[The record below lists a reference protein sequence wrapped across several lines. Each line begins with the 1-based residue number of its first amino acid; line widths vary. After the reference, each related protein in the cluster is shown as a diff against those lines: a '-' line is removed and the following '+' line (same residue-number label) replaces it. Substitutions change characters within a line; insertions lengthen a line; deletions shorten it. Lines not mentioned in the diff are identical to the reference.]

1 MNKKLI
7 KILIAFAVIAAVGYG
22 GYAYFTG
29 KDQAEVPVQTYREVT
44 VKQGDISISF
54 DSEGA
59 AELSVTTLKF
69 PVSGQLSEV
78 RVAPGAH
85 VLAGEVLA
93 VLEDDALAAKLDAA
107 RLSYSQAVVRLEKTK
122 DQYASSLVSERAKLE
137 ALSFQLENAR
147 RDYESMAAIPEAFP
161 AYDVETKRLAYEN
174 AKVAYDAAASSY
186 AQLTKGSQDVSLDQL
201 GVQQAAA
208 AVEEAQR
215 AISDLSLKAP
225 ADGLVLTLGSKVG
238 ETVSSTSD
246 FVQLGDPAGLSIASL
261 VSELD
266 IASVEL
272 GQLAEVEFEALE
284 GQSFKGQVL
293 SIDPVAQT
301 NASGL
306 INYTVRITLDE
317 LSDKVMDGMTCS
329 VSYILRKKENVLI
342 IPNASVKMVDGKQTV
357 EVKTEAGEIMA
368 KQVSTGLTDGFNVEV
383 LSGLEAG
390 EVVLIRQN

>member
-1 MNKKLI
+1 MNKKVVNS
-7 KILIAFAVIAAVGYG
+7 VIATLLTAAVCYG
-22 GYAYFTG
+22 GYAYF
-29 KDQAEVPVQTYREVT
+29 KAKNQAEVPVQTYREVA

-54 DSEGA
+54 DSEGTT
-59 AELSVTTLKF
+59 ELSVTTLKF

-78 RVAPGAH
+78 NVIPGTH

-93 VLEDDALAAKLDAA
+93 VLKDDALTAKLDAS
-107 RLSYSQAVVRLEKTK
+107 RLSYQQALVRLEKTK
-122 DQYASSLVSERAKLE
+122 SQYASSLVSERAKLE

-174 AKVAYDAAASSY
+174 AKVAYDAAAATY
-186 AQLTKGSQDVSLDQL
+186 AQLVNGSQDITLDQL
-201 GVQQAAA
+201 SVQQAAA
-208 AVEEAQR
+208 AVDEAQR
-215 AISDLSLKAP
+215 AISELTLKAP
-225 ADGLVLTLGSKVG
+225 ADGLVLTLNSKAG
-238 ETVSSTSD
+238 EMVSSTTE
-246 FVQLGDPAGLSIASL
+246 FIKLGDPAGLSVSSL

-266 IASVEL
+266 IASVEPD
-272 GQLAEVEFEALE
+272 QLVEVEFEALE
-284 GQSFKGQVL
+284 GQTFKGQVL
-293 SIDPVAQT
+293 SIDPIAQT

-306 INYTVRITLDE
+306 VNYTVRIALDE
-317 LSDKVMDGMTCS
+317 VSDKVMDGMTCN

-357 EVKTEAGEIMA
+357 EVKTATGEVIA